1 MFLALNILPRLPY
14 LKRHSTSTSHEYA
27 FSPLPKYL
35 TCTMS
40 TAVSNTT
47 ISTLD
52 PTALPTTPPLDPQPL
67 IATPRL
73 YISHFLPTDPTHID
87 FTLAV
92 MNTPSA
98 NKRVHTNPLLPTDRA
113 TSVAYL
119 AAGAE
124 RIAMTGYGRYCVSLR
139 PSPDPTTS
147 SSPST
152 INPQGGM
159 IDLSTLIHIG
169 TVSCQIAH
177 HPQTHPGPAIP
188 DIGFNFLPEYHGRGY
203 ASEAA
208 MALMQY
214 YRETRGWEAFAGIT
228 DGGNEDS
235 KKCLKRLGFADRGLR
250 KIAGVVDEGRE
261 VELSIWTIGLE
272 GGEEELRGL
281 RL

>member
-1 MFLALNILPRLPY
+1 
-14 LKRHSTSTSHEYA
+14 
-27 FSPLPKYL
+27 
-35 TCTMS
+35 MS

-47 ISTLD
+47 ISPLV
-52 PTALPTTPPLDPQPL
+52 PTDLPTTPPLDPKPI

-92 MNTPSA
+92 MNNSAA
-98 NKRVHTNPLLPTDRA
+98 NKRVHTNPLLPNDRA
-113 TSVAYL
+113 SSIAYL
-119 AAGAE
+119 AAGVE
-124 RIAMTGYGRYCVSLR
+124 RITRTGYGRYCVSLR

-147 SSPST
+147 NTPII
-152 INPQGGM
+152 INPQSDTV
-159 IDLSTLIHIG
+159 DLSTLIHIG
-169 TVSCQIAH
+169 TISCQIAR

-203 ASEAA
+203 ANEAA
-208 MALMQY
+208 TALMQY
-214 YRETRGWEAFAGIT
+214 YRETRRCEAFAGFT

-250 KIAGVVDEGRE
+250 KVAGLVDEGRE
-261 VELSIWTIGLE
+261 AELSVWTIGLS
-272 GGEEELRGL
+272 GGEDELRDL